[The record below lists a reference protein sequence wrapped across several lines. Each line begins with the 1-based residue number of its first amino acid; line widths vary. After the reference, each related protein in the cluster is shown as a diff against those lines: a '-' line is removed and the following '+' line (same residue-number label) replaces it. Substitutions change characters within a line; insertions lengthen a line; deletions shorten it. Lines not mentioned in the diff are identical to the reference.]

1 MKCSIWVGLV
11 ASTLFLGC
19 SDETEPV
26 PPGAPDAAVEAGA
39 SVDVA
44 VDVSAADRSASDG
57 YINLFDIFPLPD
69 GGCPGC
75 IRDRCGSQINAC
87 FNNPACAAGLLCT
100 LQMCAGGL
108 LGEGGVSPSS
118 LVCVL
123 GCFGGDQ
130 SLAFLAIGSFT
141 CVTMTCGGAC
151 NFLDAGSDARP
162 PNPDVQPDASAD
174 APPTEDASTDT
185 TGPDA
190 DPDGDAG
197 SDGSDGGSD
206 DGDAGSDDGDSMTPD
221 GGGPVDAS
229 GDVTPETGDQPDT
242 DPPTDANPDVSPPDG
257 PTED

>member
-1 MKCSIWVGLV
+1 
-11 ASTLFLGC
+11 
-19 SDETEPV
+19 
-26 PPGAPDAAVEAGA
+26 
-39 SVDVA
+39 
-44 VDVSAADRSASDG
+44 VDVSAPDRSGPDG

-87 FNNPACAAGLLCT
+87 FNNPACAAGLFCT

-108 LGEGGVSPSS
+108 LGEGGVSPTS
-118 LVCVL
+118 LACVL

-174 APPTEDASTDT
+174 APPPEDASVDAPPPEDASADT
-185 TGPDA
+185 TAPDA
-190 DPDGDAG
+190 
-197 SDGSDGGSD
+197 GSD
-206 DGDAGSDDGDSMTPD
+206 DGDAGSDDGDSTTPD
-221 GGGPVDAS
+221 GDPPVDAS
-229 GDVTPETGDQPDT
+229 DDVTPETGDQPDT
-242 DPPTDANPDVSPPDG
+242 EPPPDAIPDSPPDG
-257 PTED
+257 TSAD